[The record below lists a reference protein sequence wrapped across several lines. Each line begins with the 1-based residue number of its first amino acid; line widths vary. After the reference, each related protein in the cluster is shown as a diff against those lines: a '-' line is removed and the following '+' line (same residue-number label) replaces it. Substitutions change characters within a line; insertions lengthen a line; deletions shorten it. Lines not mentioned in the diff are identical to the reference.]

1 MHKQL
6 SSKKEA
12 VNYAV
17 LEYHKAKQSAGDNKV
32 KVVNGTLSKLI
43 EQAKEQFPLLDKNF
57 EVSRALI
64 AARIK
69 AGRLTVS
76 QIPPLNCLKTNC
88 LRMKV
93 TVMKRMMKR
102 K

>member
-17 LEYHKAKQSAGDNKV
+17 LEYHKAKQTAGDNKV

-57 EVSRALI
+57 
-64 AARIK
+64 
-69 AGRLTVS
+69 
-76 QIPPLNCLKTNC
+76 
-88 LRMKV
+88 
-93 TVMKRMMKR
+93 
-102 K
+102 